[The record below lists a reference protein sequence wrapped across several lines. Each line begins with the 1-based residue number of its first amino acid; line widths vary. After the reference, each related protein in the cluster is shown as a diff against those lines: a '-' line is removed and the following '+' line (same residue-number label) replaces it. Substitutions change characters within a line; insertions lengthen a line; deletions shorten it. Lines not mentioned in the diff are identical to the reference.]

1 MVFNS
6 FIFWLIFPVIFLVY
20 WLIPIRYNNLKKLWL
35 LVVSY
40 LLYLNWKPAY
50 VIVLLGVTLV
60 TFGGGYF
67 LNNKIDFNKRK
78 RLLVWLL
85 ALIGLLPLLVFKYYN
100 FINESVQYGLSYI
113 GLQFTLP
120 GLNWAIPVG
129 ISFYTFQAVG
139 YMLDVYH
146 RRINAERNLIDY
158 MLFVSFFPQVLSG
171 PISKGSELI
180 PQLKQAQIFN
190 YKKSVLGLQY
200 LLWGMF
206 LKLVVADRL
215 GIYVDTVY
223 VNYHYYS
230 GATCFLASIFYSFQI
245 YADFAGYSLM
255 AVGIAKLFG
264 YDIIKNFRQ
273 PYFSISITDF
283 WRRWHISLSRWLKD
297 YVYIPL
303 GGSRCS
309 KIKCYSN
316 ILITFLVSGVWHGA
330 NWTFVLWGF
339 LHGLFQVIEK
349 WMGFNK
355 QGKTLL
361 IIPRVIIT
369 FLIVNLLWILFRVDS
384 LNQFVDL
391 LHKFLNPSHG
401 DVLNETVSFNLRN
414 ILIVLVVDLL
424 CEIGILRKLLY
435 RSVLIRWSIY
445 IGLFTS
451 ILLFGVLDS
460 GQFIYVSF

>member
-1 MVFNS
+1 M
-6 FIFWLIFPVIFLVY
+6 VY

>member
-1 MVFNS
+1 MYLCYWELR
-6 FIFWLIFPVIFLVY
+6 WLH
-20 WLIPIRYNNLKKLWL
+20 
-35 LVVSY
+35 S
-40 LLYLNWKPAY
+40 
-50 VIVLLGVTLV
+50 
-60 TFGGGYF
+60 GGGYF
-67 LNNKIDFNKRK
+67 LNNKIESTKRK
-78 RLLVWLL
+78 KLLAWLL

-100 FINESVQYGLSYI
+100 FINESVQNGLSYL

-223 VNYHYYS
+223 ANYHYYS
-230 GATCFLASIFYSFQI
+230 GVTCFLASIFYSFQI

-255 AVGIAKLFG
+255 AVGIAKLLG

>member
-6 FIFWLIFPVIFLVY
+6 FIFWLIFPVIFGVY
-20 WLIPIRYNNLKKLWL
+20 WLIPIRYNNLKKIWL
-35 LVVSY
+35 LAVSY
-40 LLYLNWKPAY
+40 LLYLNWKPVY
-50 VIVLLGVTLV
+50 VFVLLGVTLV

-67 LNNKIDFNKRK
+67 LNNKIESTKRK
-78 RLLVWLL
+78 KLLAWLL

-100 FINESVQYGLSYI
+100 FINESFQNGLSKL

-223 VNYHYYS
+223 ANYHYYS
-230 GATCFLASIFYSFQI
+230 GVTCFLASIFYSFQI

-255 AVGIAKLFG
+255 AVGIAKLLG

-339 LHGLFQVIEK
+339 LHGLFQVVEK
-349 WMGFNK
+349 WIGFNK
-355 QGKTLL
+355 KGKTLL

-391 LHKFLNPSHG
+391 LHKFYHPFQG
-401 DVLNETVSFNLRN
+401 DLLNETVSFNLRN

-445 IGLFTS
+445 IGLFSS

>member
-1 MVFNS
+1 M
-6 FIFWLIFPVIFLVY
+6 
-20 WLIPIRYNNLKKLWL
+20 
-35 LVVSY
+35 
-40 LLYLNWKPAY
+40 
-50 VIVLLGVTLV
+50 
-60 TFGGGYF
+60 
-67 LNNKIDFNKRK
+67 
-78 RLLVWLL
+78 
-85 ALIGLLPLLVFKYYN
+85 FKYYN

>member
-1 MVFNS
+1 
-6 FIFWLIFPVIFLVY
+6 
-20 WLIPIRYNNLKKLWL
+20 
-35 LVVSY
+35 
-40 LLYLNWKPAY
+40 
-50 VIVLLGVTLV
+50 
-60 TFGGGYF
+60 
-67 LNNKIDFNKRK
+67 
-78 RLLVWLL
+78 
-85 ALIGLLPLLVFKYYN
+85 
-100 FINESVQYGLSYI
+100 
-113 GLQFTLP
+113 
-120 GLNWAIPVG
+120 
-129 ISFYTFQAVG
+129 
-139 YMLDVYH
+139 MLDVYH

-223 VNYHYYS
+223 ANYHYYS
-230 GATCFLASIFYSFQI
+230 GVTCFLASIFYSFQI

-255 AVGIAKLFG
+255 AVGIAKLLG

-339 LHGLFQVIEK
+339 LHGLFQVVEK
-349 WMGFNK
+349 WIGFNK
-355 QGKTLL
+355 KGKTLL

-391 LHKFLNPSHG
+391 LHKFYHPFQG
-401 DVLNETVSFNLRN
+401 DLLNETVSFNLRN

-445 IGLFTS
+445 IGLFSS

>member
-1 MVFNS
+1 M
-6 FIFWLIFPVIFLVY
+6 
-20 WLIPIRYNNLKKLWL
+20 
-35 LVVSY
+35 
-40 LLYLNWKPAY
+40 
-50 VIVLLGVTLV
+50 
-60 TFGGGYF
+60 
-67 LNNKIDFNKRK
+67 
-78 RLLVWLL
+78 
-85 ALIGLLPLLVFKYYN
+85 IGLLPLLVFKYYN